1 MKKIAVINDLSGF
14 GKCSLTAAIPV
25 ISALGVQCCPLT
37 TAVFSNQTGY
47 DSYYCIDCT
56 EHMRSCIEEWKKL
69 NVSFDAILTG
79 FISSSRQGEIIADFI
94 DSFKNENTFVV
105 VDPVMADDG
114 SIYDFYDDECV
125 SSIMN
130 LTQKADLITPNLT
143 ELCVICNKS
152 YSKVNELPPEKKLNE
167 IKLMSQS
174 INEKSKKII
183 VTSGIPIGNGKV
195 ANAVYDNGKYD
206 IISCEKLGVSF
217 SGTGDILSSF
227 VTAQYVKGISA
238 SEAVRQASDFIVASI
253 KETLEDAKGN
263 YNPADGI
270 HFEKFLHTLSI

>member
-25 ISALGVQCCPLT
+25 ISALGIQCCPLT

-56 EHMRSCIEEWKKL
+56 SHMNSCIEEWKRL

-79 FISSSRQGEIIADFI
+79 FISSSRQGKIISDFI
-94 DSFKNENTFVV
+94 DFFKDDNTFVV

-114 SIYDFYDDECV
+114 NIYDFYDDGCV
-125 SSIMN
+125 SSIME
-130 LTQKADLITPNLT
+130 LTEKANLITPNLT
-143 ELCVICNKS
+143 ELCFICGKNYYEINK
-152 YSKVNELPPEKKLNE
+152 LPQEIKFNE
-167 IKLMSQS
+167 IKAMSEQ
-174 INEKSKKII
+174 INEKSSKII
-183 VTSGIPIGNGKV
+183 VTSGIPVGNGKI

-206 IISCEKLGVSF
+206 IISCEKLGGSF

-227 VTAQYVKGISA
+227 VTAQYIKGINA
-238 SEAVRQASDFIVASI
+238 SDAVRQASDFIIKSI
-253 KETLEDAKGN
+253 KETLEDTKGN

-270 HFEKFLHTLSI
+270 HFEKFLHTL